1 MPRESQPFTFQAP
14 DGFEVGGVRLGGGK
28 DAEAGGG
35 PAAPPL
41 VFTPGNGFPVQIYQE
56 ILLPL
61 PGTVWAFNPRGMG
74 SSQAPSSFTDWTAM
88 GEELR
93 AFVEERLEPPVLLGG
108 HSMGAKLS
116 LWLAAQAP
124 HLVAGLLMLDPI
136 VLTRPGRPPMLPP
149 KINGRTIIDVTRTRR
164 EQWPSREEAVET
176 LRASRGYRN
185 WSPRAFAAFCEHGLL
200 DDGRG
205 GVRLACPAWLEA
217 TIYETVP
224 REVLYEWAG
233 QVRCPVVIL
242 RGMTSLESVREFVE
256 ELAGTM
262 PIATVMAV
270 KGPHAFPMEFPRET
284 GMAMLAAMRILRGE
298 TRGG

>member
-1 MPRESQPFTFQAP
+1 MSRESQPFTFQSS
-14 DGFEVGGVRLGGGK
+14 DGLTLEGVRLGGSQ
-28 DAEAGGG
+28 DAEGGG
-35 PAAPPL
+35 ASAALPL
-41 VFTPGNGFPVQIYQE
+41 VFTPGNGFPVQTYQE
-56 ILLPL
+56 VLLPL
-61 PGTVWAFNPRGMG
+61 PGTVWALNPRGMG
-74 SSQAPSSFTDWTAM
+74 SSQDPSSFTDWTAM

-93 AFVEERLEPPVLLGG
+93 AFVEQRLEPPVLLGG

-116 LWLAAQAP
+116 LWLAARAP

-136 VLTRPGRPPMLPP
+136 VLTRPGGPPMPAP
-149 KINGRTIIDVTRTRR
+149 QINGRTIIDVTRTRR
-164 EQWPSREEAVET
+164 ERWPSREEAMET

-185 WSPRAFAAFCEHGLL
+185 WSPAAFAAFCGHGLL
-200 DDGRG
+200 DDERG

-224 REVLYEWAG
+224 REVLYEWAE

-242 RGMTSLESVREFVE
+242 RGKTSLESVRDFVE

-284 GMAMLAAMRILRGE
+284 GRAMRAALRILRGE

>member
-1 MPRESQPFTFQAP
+1 MSRESQPFTYQAP
-14 DGFEVGGVRLGGGK
+14 DGLTLEGVRLGG
-28 DAEAGGG
+28 AAGGEG
-35 PAAPPL
+35 AAAPPL

-56 ILLPL
+56 VLQPL
-61 PGTVWAFNPRGMG
+61 PGTVWAFNPPGMG
-74 SSQAPSSFTDWTAM
+74 GSQAPSSFAGWNAM

-93 AFVEERLEPPVLLGG
+93 AFVEERLEPPVLVGG

-164 EQWPSREEAVET
+164 EQWPSRDEAIET

-185 WSPRAFAAFCEHGLL
+185 WSPGAFAAFCEHGLL

-217 TIYETVP
+217 IIYETVP

-233 QVRCPVVIL
+233 RVRCPAVVL
-242 RGMTSLESVREFVE
+242 RGATSLESVREFVE
-256 ELAGTM
+256 ELAGAM
-262 PIATVMAV
+262 PITTVMAV

-284 GMAMLAAMRILRGE
+284 GMAMLAALRILRGE
-298 TRGG
+298 THGG